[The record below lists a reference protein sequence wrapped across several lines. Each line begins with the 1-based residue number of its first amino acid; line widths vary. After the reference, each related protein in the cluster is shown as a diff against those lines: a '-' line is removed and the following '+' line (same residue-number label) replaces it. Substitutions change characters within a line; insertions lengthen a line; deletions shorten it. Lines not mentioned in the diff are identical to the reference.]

1 MGTSVFPE
9 RLAAA
14 RARAGLTAQDLCDR
28 VGLKSRSVVTKW
40 EQGKGMPGTPTMPY
54 LAVALG
60 TTVDHLLGAD
70 LLREVEPPEPVDLSV
85 AASGDIPLL
94 WSGRPLTGVDR
105 RRAFAVLHGLLA
117 PISDVGE
124 ISQNV
129 KDTSDQPA
137 NTTRHRARSL
147 ADIPAKRPRG
157 KGRSRGGVS
166 SGRKQPMDGGDR

>member
-1 MGTSVFPE
+1 MVRNVFPG
-9 RLAAA
+9 RLRAA
-14 RARAGLTAQDLCDR
+14 RLRAGMNRAALAEAAGMGSRQAASR
-28 VGLKSRSVVTKW
+28 WEEGLRIPDADTLVT
-40 EQGKGMPGTPTMPY
+40 
-54 LAVALG
+54 LARLLG
-60 TTVDHLLGAD
+60 TTVDYLLGAD
-70 LLREVEPPEPVDLSV
+70 QAEAAIPPEPVDLSV